1 MEFFP
6 SCGQTMLAERRKPSG
21 ECLTNVT
28 KPEGS
33 RPSDT
38 KAKSK
43 LSAIGRK
50 PSGLVRKN
58 EIKQKVEKQAVN
70 LRKIAY

>member
-6 SCGQTMLAERRKPSG
+6 SCGQTMLAER
-21 ECLTNVT
+21 
-28 KPEGS
+28 
-33 RPSDT
+33 
-38 KAKSK
+38 
-43 LSAIGRK
+43 RK